1 MGKDQRSK
9 QHGLDIR
16 RNRKE
21 REQRLNALMQRDY
34 TPEVWAKLDPA
45 PPLRRKKR

>member
-9 QHGLDIR
+9 QHGLDVR
-16 RNRKE
+16 RNR
-21 REQRLNALMQRDY
+21 REKRAEELLARDW